1 MKNLFDIKL
10 YGWLN
15 AKSET
20 FSMLCGE
27 TFTHGEVLAAHAAV
41 VVLLLAC
48 GLAEWL
54 EGGGASW

>member
-1 MKNLFDIKL
+1 MKKLFDIKL

-27 TFTHGEVLAAHAAV
+27 TFTHGEVIVAHLAVAG
-41 VVLLLAC
+41 LFLAC

-54 EGGGASW
+54 EKGGASW

>member
-1 MKNLFDIKL
+1 M
-10 YGWLN
+10 
-15 AKSET
+15 AKSDT

-27 TFTHGEVLAAHAAV
+27 TFTHGEVIVAHLAVAGLFLV
-41 VVLLLAC
+41 C

>member
-1 MKNLFDIKL
+1 MINLFDIKL

-27 TFTHGEVLAAHAAV
+27 TFTHGEVIVAHLAVAG
-41 VVLLLAC
+41 LFLAC

-54 EGGGASW
+54 EGGGAPW

>member
-1 MKNLFDIKL
+1 MMNLFNTKL
-10 YGWLN
+10 ESWLM

-27 TFTHGEVLAAHAAV
+27 TFTHGEVIVAHLAVAG
-41 VVLLLAC
+41 LFLAC

-54 EGGGASW
+54 EGGGALW

>member
-1 MKNLFDIKL
+1 MKKLFDIKL

-27 TFTHGEVLAAHAAV
+27 TFTHGEVIVAHLAVAGLFLV
-41 VVLLLAC
+41 C

-54 EGGGASW
+54 EKGGASW

>member
-1 MKNLFDIKL
+1 M
-10 YGWLN
+10 

-27 TFTHGEVLAAHAAV
+27 TFTHGEVIVAHLAVAGLFLV
-41 VVLLLAC
+41 C